1 MVRKTSKPI
10 HIVKRYNT
18 YFAVLYVP
26 KDIEHI
32 IGKAKFSKSTGTD
45 NKKLAETIAQVY
57 VMGWKAE
64 IESARMKSDE
74 PLINSAR
81 EIRKLLKSSP
91 AHLVQDA
98 IDEEVAKL
106 NASKKPIHAE
116 VYERIAKGK
125 NKYSNELAI
134 TWRKHE
140 DDRGLAKKTIDQ
152 MFSDV
157 ELVTKQFPTANM
169 MTIESVEL
177 WIKHIAKK
185 GNLSASSVNRIIG
198 SGKNF
203 FKYLQFIKEV
213 PSSEP
218 NPFIVP
224 NEFRISNKPNSKS
237 VNKTQSWLPFTSKE
251 IVDLYKLAVKDNQS
265 LADLILIAMHTGA
278 RIEEI
283 CSLLCKDIDLENE
296 CITIVDA
303 KTEAGE
309 RTIPIHSFIKPRIK
323 KLVLNAKDDY
333 LLPNLTKNKYGDRS
347 NAIGKRFG
355 RLKTKQDFSSRY
367 VFHSIRKTF
376 TTMLE
381 NAGVGEN
388 LAADIVGHEKP
399 RITYGLYSGGASL
412 ETMKEVIEKISYDF

>member
-1 MVRKTSKPI
+1 MVKKTSKPT

-18 YFAVLYVP
+18 YFAVLYIP

-106 NASKKPIHAE
+106 NESKKPIHAE

-125 NKYSNELAI
+125 SKYSSELAL

-213 PSSEP
+213 PSSEL

-237 VNKTQSWLPFTSKE
+237 VNKTQSWLPFTSQE

-376 TTMLE
+376 TTLLE
-381 NAGVGEN
+381 NAGVSEN

-412 ETMKEVIEKISYDF
+412 ETMKDAVQKISYDF

>member
-125 NKYSNELAI
+125 SKYSSELAL

-213 PSSEP
+213 PSSEL

-237 VNKTQSWLPFTSKE
+237 VNKTQSWLPFTSQE

-355 RLKTKQDFSSRY
+355 RLKTKQDFTSRY